1 MEVKMGKVVITRGA
15 SQLPDEE
22 IQTALKR
29 HSVGDWGIIS
39 DEDKE
44 TNNSSSENNDG
55 MILSVYVSKTG
66 KSFWII
72 TDSGGETTTILLP
85 EEY

>member
-15 SQLPDEE
+15 SQLSQEE
-22 IQTALKR
+22 IMAALKR
-29 HSVGDWGIIS
+29 HSIGDWGTVCE
-39 DEDKE
+39 EDKE
-44 TNNSSSENNDG
+44 TNNNAVENNDG
-55 MILSVYVSKTG
+55 MILSAYATESGTP
-66 KSFWII
+66 FWII